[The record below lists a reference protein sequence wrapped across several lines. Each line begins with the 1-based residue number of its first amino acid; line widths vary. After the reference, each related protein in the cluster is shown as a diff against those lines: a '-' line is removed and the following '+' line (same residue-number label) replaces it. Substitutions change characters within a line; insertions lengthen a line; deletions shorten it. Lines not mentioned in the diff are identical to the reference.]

1 MHRLILKF
9 AVPII
14 LILACA
20 IAGVGIYGYVR
31 FNEPSKPTHRLSLEK
46 IERMGKLELVRI
58 TIKDVLQQTKERPF
72 GLPDAKALL
81 VVVGQASIGIDLQK
95 MTKDDF
101 SYTDAQITVRL
112 PKPETMMAKV
122 DHKES
127 KVYDVQWGF
136 TEATALQEEAWKS
149 AEEAIRL
156 VAADGRYYE
165 LCKTNALLLLTPIFQ
180 ELAGEKK
187 VVITFRNT

>member
-1 MHRLILKF
+1 MHRLILKL
-9 AVPII
+9 AIPII
-14 LILACA
+14 LILIGA
-20 IAGVGIYGYVR
+20 IAGIGLHGYLR
-31 FNEPSKPTHRLSLEK
+31 FNEPSKPSHQLTLEK

-81 VVVGQASIGIDLQK
+81 IVVGQASIGIDLQK
-95 MTKDDF
+95 MKKDDF
-101 SYTDAQITVRL
+101 SSTDTQINVRL
-112 PKPETMMAKV
+112 PKPETMMSKV

-127 KVYDVQWGF
+127 KVFDVQWGL
-136 TEATALQEEAWKS
+136 TDATALQEEAWRA
-149 AEEAIRL
+149 AEDAIRL

-165 LCKTNALLLLTPIFQ
+165 LCKANALILLTPIFQ

-187 VVITFRNT
+187 VVITFRS